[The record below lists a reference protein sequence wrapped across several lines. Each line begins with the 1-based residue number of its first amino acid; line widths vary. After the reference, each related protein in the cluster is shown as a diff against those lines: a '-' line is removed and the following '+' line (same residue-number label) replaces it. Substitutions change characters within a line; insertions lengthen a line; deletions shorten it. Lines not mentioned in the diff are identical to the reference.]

1 MLNTEGVMNHEQA
14 KVLINFLVPKATKNR
29 FDAICRING
38 RSRTQVLI
46 DLMNDHIVRTSP
58 VLEARYEKLKSA
70 DNTLAA
76 IEEYQAELRERIEED
91 EAEFPPSIFWSD
103 EPDPEP
109 YF

>member
-1 MLNTEGVMNHEQA
+1 MDHDQA

-58 VLEARYEKLKSA
+58 LLEARYEKLKNA
-70 DNTLAA
+70 DHALAA
-76 IEEYQAELRERIEED
+76 IEECQAELRERIEED
-91 EAEFPPSIFWSD
+91 EAEFPPAIFWSD
-103 EPDPEP
+103 EPGREP
-109 YF
+109 FF

>member
-1 MLNTEGVMNHEQA
+1 MDHSRE

-46 DLMNDHIVRTSP
+46 DLMNVHIVRTSP
-58 VLEARYEKLKSA
+58 VLEARYEKLKNA
-70 DNTLAA
+70 DHALAA
-76 IEEYQAELRERIEED
+76 IEEYQAVMRERIEED